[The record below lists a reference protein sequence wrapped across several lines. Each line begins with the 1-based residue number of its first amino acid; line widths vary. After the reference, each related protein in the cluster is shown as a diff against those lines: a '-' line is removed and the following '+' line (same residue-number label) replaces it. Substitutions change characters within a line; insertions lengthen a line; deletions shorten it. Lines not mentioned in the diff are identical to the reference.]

1 MTPKR
6 DAKYCVLS
14 TSKYSTPSKGSLQTS
29 TCDYYWRGQSSL
41 ACPWKARAAV
51 HGIAWWWSGD
61 VGLRVPGRVTRPPQP
76 PPHNLK
82 QKQRA
87 WSLPRACLA
96 SLHPGPGHSALVGK
110 TPIFLQKKEHLTL
123 LVTSQRLHNTVT
135 CSKQTFCHHLHL
147 NKKDCSQLG
156 NGESLPSPTSPHVVL
171 ERARSPRPLRFRN
184 VCSYSHTHESQTNLV
199 PSKVYSCVRSVKE
212 D

>member
-1 MTPKR
+1 M
-6 DAKYCVLS
+6 
-14 TSKYSTPSKGSLQTS
+14 GSLQTS

-76 PPHNLK
+76 PQPPPHNLK

-110 TPIFLQKKEHLTL
+110 PPICLLKKETPHTTYLSHRKGSIKLKLVPNRLSVIIFTL
-123 LVTSQRLHNTVT
+123 
-135 CSKQTFCHHLHL
+135 
-147 NKKDCSQLG
+147 KKIPPNLG
-156 NGESLPSPTSPHVVL
+156 TGSPHPAPHLLMLCQKELVAHGHWGSVISAL
-171 ERARSPRPLRFRN
+171 TRTHMSHKPTWSLVRFIPVSVQWKR
-184 VCSYSHTHESQTNLV
+184 TNMLGFF
-199 PSKVYSCVRSVKE
+199 YT
-212 D
+212 

>member
-1 MTPKR
+1 MKWESPKKNRVGIIIFAKRNWQQKRKTTSKR
-6 DAKYCVLS
+6 DAKTLLKYA
-14 TSKYSTPSKGSLQTS
+14 SKYSTPSMGSLQTS

-61 VGLRVPGRVTRPPQP
+61 VGLRVPGRVTWPPQP

-96 SLHPGPGHSALVGK
+96 SLHPGPGHSALVDK
-110 TPIFLQKKEHLTL
+110 PPICLLKKET
-123 LVTSQRLHNTVT
+123 
-135 CSKQTFCHHLHL
+135 
-147 NKKDCSQLG
+147 
-156 NGESLPSPTSPHVVL
+156 PHTTYL
-171 ERARSPRPLRFRN
+171 
-184 VCSYSHTHESQTNLV
+184 SHRKGSIIL
-199 PSKVYSCVRSVKE
+199 
-212 D
+212 

>member
-1 MTPKR
+1 MKWESPKKNRVGIIIFAKRNWQQKRKTTSKR
-6 DAKYCVLS
+6 DAKILLKYA
-14 TSKYSTPSKGSLQTS
+14 SKYSTPIGSVQTS

-61 VGLRVPGRVTRPPQP
+61 VGLRVPGRVTWPPQP

-110 TPIFLQKKEHLTL
+110 TPIFLLKKET
-123 LVTSQRLHNTVT
+123 
-135 CSKQTFCHHLHL
+135 
-147 NKKDCSQLG
+147 
-156 NGESLPSPTSPHVVL
+156 PHTTYL
-171 ERARSPRPLRFRN
+171 
-184 VCSYSHTHESQTNLV
+184 SHRKGSIIL
-199 PSKVYSCVRSVKE
+199 
-212 D
+212 

>member
-1 MTPKR
+1 M
-6 DAKYCVLS
+6 
-14 TSKYSTPSKGSLQTS
+14 GSLQTS

-61 VGLRVPGRVTRPPQP
+61 VGLRVPGRVTWPPQP

-110 TPIFLQKKEHLTL
+110 TPIFLLKKKHLTI
-123 LVTSQRLHNTVT
+123 LVTSHRLLHTVT
-135 CSKQTFCHHLHL
+135 CLKQTFCHYLHL
-147 NKKDCSQLG
+147 NLRLKRDSSQLG
-156 NGESLPSPTSPHVVL
+156 NGESPPSPTSPHVVPQ
-171 ERARSPRPLRFRN
+171 RAQPTTP
-184 VCSYSHTHESQTNLV
+184 EV
-199 PSKVYSCVRSVKE
+199 P
-212 D
+212 

>member
-1 MTPKR
+1 M
-6 DAKYCVLS
+6 
-14 TSKYSTPSKGSLQTS
+14 GSLQTS

-61 VGLRVPGRVTRPPQP
+61 VGLRVPGRVTWPPQP

-110 TPIFLQKKEHLTL
+110 TPIFLLKKKHLTI
-123 LVTSQRLHNTVT
+123 LVTSHRLLHTVT

-147 NKKDCSQLG
+147 KKDSSQLV
-156 NGESLPSPTSPHVVL
+156 GESPPQWWNLSMPSVPTAV
-171 ERARSPRPLRFRN
+171 
-184 VCSYSHTHESQTNLV
+184 
-199 PSKVYSCVRSVKE
+199 
-212 D
+212 